1 MNLRIIQPDKTREA
15 WLKQACTEYLKRL
28 GSKTKLDITETQ
40 TVMEQEAN
48 SFLKRLDKD
57 DFLLPLNENAQ
68 AKTSLEFAEFLDN
81 LSLIKSV
88 VFLNAAVGGAHE
100 SPKKP
105 ATINTKEPI
114 DVSDTYFHYVAK
126 L

>member
-1 MNLRIIQPDKTREA
+1 
-15 WLKQACTEYLKRL
+15 
-28 GSKTKLDITETQ
+28 
-40 TVMEQEAN
+40 MEQEAN